1 MQVREVLQFV
11 DKVVYAK
18 TGQHLNDLQRGII
31 EGTLKRQK
39 YPDIAENC
47 GCSAGHAKDVGYEL
61 LQMLSDV
68 FDEPVDKKNL
78 KSVLE
83 RQGNLTIS
91 FGDRS
96 KSIKSINSNIIRC
109 LNISSEQ
116 PVATQNESQS
126 QTSDF
131 QRVKSKA
138 RIEAVAKLRQFG
150 LSDEQ
155 IAEVL
160 ELPLDVVKQ
169 VNLQE

>member
-1 MQVREVLQFV
+1 MQVHEVLQFV
-11 DKVVYAK
+11 DKVVYAQ
-18 TGQHLNDLQRGII
+18 TGQHLSDLQRGII

-39 YPDIAENC
+39 YPDIAENW

-61 LQMLSDV
+61 LQMLSDI

-83 RQGNLTIS
+83 RQGNLTIY
-91 FGDRS
+91 FGDES
-96 KSIKSINSNIIRC
+96 KSINSINSNIIGC

-116 PVATQNESQS
+116 PVATGNESPS
-126 QTSDF
+126 KTSDF
-131 QRVKSKA
+131 QRVKNKA
-138 RIEAVAKLRQFG
+138 RIEAVGKLRQFG

-160 ELPLDVVKQ
+160 ELPLVVVKQ
-169 VNLQE
+169 VNLPE

>member
-96 KSIKSINSNIIRC
+96 QSIKSINSNIIRC